1 MNKKG
6 ISPLI
11 ASLMLILIVV
21 AIMIIVFEFNKN
33 MVDNAIKYILRVIKQ
48 ST

>member
-33 MVDNAIKYILRVIKQ
+33 MVDNAIKYILGVIE
-48 ST
+48 